1 MFDDEEGFE
10 EFAREIAEANS
21 LPIELARDYA
31 ARIGDTPELAGSGGN
46 LVVVRDDQGQ
56 EIARVIVP
64 MDDE

>member
-1 MFDDEEGFE
+1 MFDDQEGFE
-10 EFAREIAEANS
+10 EFAREIAKANS
-21 LPIELARDYA
+21 LPIELAREYA
-31 ARIGDTPELAGSGGN
+31 SRIGDTPELYGSDGN